1 MPLPTLLNTRS
12 PLAAPSA
19 QRARLA
25 AAPLARAFEEAAA
38 AAGHAPLRPAAATTL
53 QINVGRRCNQ
63 ACRHCHVDAGPDRR
77 EVMPDE
83 VIEACFALLEATG
96 IETVD
101 VTGGAPEL
109 HPRFREIVRRAAA
122 LGRRVIDRCNLT
134 ILTLPAYG
142 GLPEFLAAH
151 GAAVV
156 ASLPSYA
163 GSMTDRQR
171 GGGVFDRSVQAL
183 RRLNAVGY
191 GMPDSGLELDLVTN
205 PVGAFLPANQAA
217 LERDWKRELQRRH
230 GIRFNRLLTI
240 TNMPISRYLDWLERS
255 GNLEGY
261 LERLVQAFNP
271 AAVDGLMC
279 RRTLSVGWDGR
290 LHDCDFNQ
298 MLDLAVE
305 PSAPQTVMALAADV
319 AAGAAASAGG
329 SGSEAPALAGL
340 RGRRIVTGPHCFGC
354 TAGAGSSCGGA
365 TTTAQ
370 ASRTSSNR
378 RC

>member
-12 PLAAPSA
+12 PLAAPSV

-38 AAGHAPLRPAAATTL
+38 GAGHAPLRTSAATTL

-109 HPRFREIVRRAAA
+109 HPRFRDIVRRAAA

-156 ASLPSYA
+156 ASLPSYS

-171 GGGVFDRSVQAL
+171 GGGVFDRSVRAL

-191 GMPDSGLELDLVTN
+191 GAPDSGLELDLVTN
-205 PVGAFLPANQAA
+205 PVGAFLPGNQAA

-298 MLDLAVE
+298 MLDLTVE

-319 AAGAAASAGG
+319 VAAASAEG

-340 RGRRIVTGPHCFGC
+340 HGRRIVTGPHCFGC

-365 TTTAQ
+365 TATAQ
-370 ASRTSSNR
+370 A
-378 RC
+378 